1 MHWYAAMRKAAE
13 AIERET
19 QEAGL
24 EAPRGA
30 PGGAHQAVGLEMLMA
45 TKWAKKFVQATS
57 PGSEETAKDYL
68 HRLKALMEAAAP
80 VSASGIPATG
90 SSPTRLRGGIPR
102 NVNDSSERG

>member
-80 VSASGIPATG
+80 VSASRRSADEPWAWDIGVKAVVRALEAFT
-90 SSPTRLRGGIPR
+90 
-102 NVNDSSERG
+102 